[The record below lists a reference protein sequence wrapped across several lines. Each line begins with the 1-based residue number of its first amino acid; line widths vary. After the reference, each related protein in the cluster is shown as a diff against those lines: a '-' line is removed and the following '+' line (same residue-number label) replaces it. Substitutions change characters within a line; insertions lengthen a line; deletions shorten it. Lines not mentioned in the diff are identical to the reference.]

1 MLLIIKNYG
10 PLRIVLAFTMLFLI
24 VFVPNVGTLET
35 YEGTDAVFNTVVPAL
50 TPIIFMVLLL
60 DALMSLV
67 MIDGKTGT
75 GRKISKRNSII
86 SFSLA
91 IILLL
96 VWVPF
101 FGDLLGLL

>member
-1 MLLIIKNYG
+1 M
-10 PLRIVLAFTMLFLI
+10 RIVLALTMLFLI
-24 VFVPNVGTLET
+24 IFVPRAGSLES
-35 YEGTDAVFNTVVPAL
+35 YEGVDAIFNTVVPAL
-50 TPIIFMVLLL
+50 SPIIFMVLML

-67 MIDGKTGT
+67 MIDGKTEP
-75 GRKISKRNSII
+75 GRKVSKRNSII

-96 VWVPF
+96 FWVPF